1 MTSPASHTVPAP
13 PRVRVVAEIGC
24 NHKGEFDIA
33 LDMIETVAEFCEV
46 DVAKFQKRSPKDLLT
61 KEEYNEPHPN
71 PRHAYGD
78 PYGEHREVLEFD
90 VEQHRDLKAHCEDH
104 GVVYSTSVWDVPSA
118 REITTLDPEYIKIPS
133 ACNLNF
139 EILDYL
145 VDHYGGP
152 IHVSLGMTTQEEEEQ
167 IVDFFVRNDREDD
180 LILYSCTS
188 GYPVPFEDICL
199 LEIPRLVDAY
209 GDVVREIGFS
219 GHHKGIAAD
228 VSAMTL
234 GARWVE
240 RHFTLDRTW
249 KGTDHAASLEPGGLR
264 KLNRDLQNVAKA
276 LDRKGTGILPIEEEQ
291 RDKLKKVK
299 QIQ

>member
-1 MTSPASHTVPAP
+1 MTP
-13 PRVRVVAEIGC
+13 PQTPSVRVVAEIGC

-33 LDMIETVAEFCEV
+33 LDMIETVADFCDV

-61 KEEYNEPHPN
+61 DEEYNEPHPN
-71 PRHAYGD
+71 PRHSYGD
-78 PYGEHREVLEFD
+78 PYGKHRENLEFD
-90 VEQHRDLKAHCEDH
+90 VEQHRDLKACCENH
-104 GVVYSTSVWDVPSA
+104 GITYSTSVWDVPSA
-118 REITTLDPEYIKIPS
+118 REITGLDPEYIKVPS

-139 EILDYL
+139 EVLGYL
-145 VDHYGGP
+145 VNHYGGP
-152 IHVSLGMTTQEEEEQ
+152 MHVSLGMTTKEEKEE
-167 IVDFFVRNDREDD
+167 IVDFFVDHDREDD

-199 LEIPRLVDAY
+199 LEIPRLFDAY
-209 GDVVREIGFS
+209 GETVRDIGFS

-234 GARWVE
+234 GAKWVE

-249 KGTDHAASLEPGGLR
+249 KGTDHAASLEPGGMR
-264 KLNRDLQNVAKA
+264 KLARDLRNVSRS
-276 LDRKGTGILPIEEEQ
+276 LDRKGDGILDIEEAQ

-299 QIQ
+299 HVE